1 MKQTVLLLF
10 LFLSC
15 AVNAQG
21 MLTKFGIYAA
31 NKSFSI
37 SYYEKENREV
47 ATIPMLHVNKP
58 EFYEMTKRKIDSLRH
73 NGFVVFYEGI
83 NSDVTDS
90 LQLDI
95 LMRKFRQVTGFALM
109 DYMDNENEAFKSLQ
123 KKKYV
128 SQSDVDYGV
137 NLDTDQHAD
146 MYLEQMIEVFEK
158 RFGKIILT
166 DCDTTTPLGKKYK
179 CSKVDKSKEYFILNG
194 IRDRHVLDEIEKSSA
209 KKIVVVFGR
218 IHVMDLHSKIQ
229 KLGWQHQ
236 REKNEHI
243 SDFNK

>member
-1 MKQTVLLLF
+1 MKQTILLLF
-10 LFLSC
+10 LFLSFTI
-15 AVNAQG
+15 NAQG
-21 MLTKFGIYAA
+21 PLTKFGINMA
-31 NKSFSI
+31 NKSFAI
-37 SYYEKENREV
+37 GYYEKEGRQV

-90 LQLDI
+90 LQLDV

-158 RFGKIILT
+158 RFGEITLT

-218 IHVMDLHSKIQ
+218 IHVMDLHSKLQ
-229 KLGWQHQ
+229 KLGWSHQ
-236 REKNEHI
+236 REKTERINE
-243 SDFNK
+243 FNK

>member
-1 MKQTVLLLF
+1 MKQTILLLF

-21 MLTKFGIYAA
+21 SLTKFGINMA
-31 NKSFSI
+31 NKSFAI
-37 SYYEKENREV
+37 GYYEKEGREV
-47 ATIPMLHVNKP
+47 ATIPMIHVNKP
-58 EFYEMTKRKIDSLRH
+58 EFYEMTKRKIDSLRSD
-73 NGFVVFYEGI
+73 GFEVFYEGI

-109 DYMDNENEAFKSLQ
+109 DYMDSDNETFKSLQ

-146 MYLEQMIEVFEK
+146 LYLEQMIERFEK
-158 RFGKIILT
+158 RFGEIILN

-179 CSKVDKSKEYFILNG
+179 CSKVDESKEYYILNG
-194 IRDRHVLDEIEKSSA
+194 IRDRHLLNEIEKSS
-209 KKIVVVFGR
+209 KRKIVVVFGR
-218 IHVMDLHSKIQ
+218 IHIMDIHSKIQ
-229 KLGWQHQ
+229 KLGWSHQ
-236 REKNEHI
+236 REKTERVSNFI
-243 SDFNK
+243 Q